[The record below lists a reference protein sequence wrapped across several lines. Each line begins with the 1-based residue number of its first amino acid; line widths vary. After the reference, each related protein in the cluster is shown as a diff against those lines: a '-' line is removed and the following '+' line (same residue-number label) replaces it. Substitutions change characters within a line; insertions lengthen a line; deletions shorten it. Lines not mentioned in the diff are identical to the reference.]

1 MAAHGIIDIHH
12 ENRTLGDAAGRLFL
26 PGLVLG
32 VAGLAIAAGVGILGG
47 GEHGPDRFFQA
58 YLVTF
63 MLFMGITLGSLFFVL
78 LHHLTRAGWSAV
90 IRRLAEG
97 LATNSLW
104 MLLLFAPLLYALLS
118 PDIDLWPWADPAVTD
133 HASPEFDAVI
143 DGKSGYLNVPFFL
156 IRAGIYFGVWILLS
170 RYFFKLSVQQDTT
183 GDVELSLRMMATSAP
198 GMIAFALTL
207 TFAAFDWLMS
217 QDPHWFS
224 TIFGVYYFADSVGS
238 FLAVTIILVFF
249 LQRSGRLTHAITT
262 EHYHDLGKL
271 LFAFSI
277 VFWAYI
283 AYSQYML
290 QWYGNI
296 PEETAWWQAR
306 GSGHPWPIEYRGET
320 FEPGAWNG
328 WSLFLFFG
336 HFAVPF
342 LAIISRIPKR
352 RPGWLAVAAAW
363 MLFMVWY
370 DLFWLITPVF
380 WPENPGFNGLP
391 MFPVLEIL
399 LLIGFAGIYVAMF
412 AARMRNVSLVAERDP
427 RLGESL
433 AFENM

>member
-1 MAAHGIIDIHH
+1 MAHRTIDIHS
-12 ENRTLGDAAGRLFL
+12 ENRTLGDGARKIFV

-32 VAGLAIAAGVGILGG
+32 VAGLAIAAGIGFFGG
-47 GEHGPDRFFQA
+47 GEHGLDRFFQS
-58 YLVTF
+58 YLATF
-63 MLFMGITLGSLFFVL
+63 MFFLAITLGSLFFVII
-78 LHHLTRAGWSAV
+78 HHLTRAGWSTV
-90 IRRLAEG
+90 VRRIAEG
-97 LATNSLW
+97 LSTNSVV
-104 MLLLFAPLLYALLS
+104 MLLLFAPLVYALMS

-133 HASPEFDAVI
+133 HASPRYDAVI

-156 IRAGIYFGVWILLS
+156 VRAGIYFLVWIGLS
-170 RYFFKLSVQQDTT
+170 RYFYRLSVQQDST

-198 GMIAFALTL
+198 SIIAFALTL

-224 TIFGVYYFADSVGS
+224 TIFGVYYFADCVGS
-238 FLAVTIILVFF
+238 FLALTILIVYFT
-249 LQRSGRLTHAITT
+249 QRSGRLTHAITT

-306 GSGHPWPIEYRGET
+306 ASGHPSAIEYQGKE
-320 FEPGAWNG
+320 FVPGAWSG
-328 WSLFLFFG
+328 WSMFLLVG

-342 LAIISRIPKR
+342 VLIISRIPKR
-352 RPGWLAVAAAW
+352 RAGMLAIAAAW
-363 MLFMVWY
+363 MLFMIWY

-380 WPENPGFNGLP
+380 WPENAPLDVLP
-391 MFPVLEIL
+391 LFPMLEAL
-399 LLIGFAGIYVAMF
+399 LLVGFAGIYIAMF
-412 AARMRNVSLVAERDP
+412 AARLRNVSLVPERDP
-427 RLGESL
+427 RLNESL
-433 AFENM
+433 AFENL